1 MSKLVRP
8 FVGGNHKMVG
18 SKASLTELVEKLRS
32 GLGERSDVDV
42 VIAPPTVYLTL
53 AHSLTAGSPIR
64 LSGQNCHEKPSGAFT
79 GETSVDMLRDVG
91 CEWVILGHSERRH
104 VFGEKDAQLALK
116 IAAAQ
121 RGHLGVIACVGETL
135 AEREAGHTNEVV
147 LRQLAA
153 FAEGIASWHNVVVAY
168 EPVWAIGTG
177 KTATPAMA
185 QEVHRE
191 IRQALHK
198 LAGSEAAPT
207 VRIIYGGSVNAENCA
222 ALAAEPDINGFLV
235 GGASLKAET
244 FLPIV
249 LSKAGKSNL

>member
-1 MSKLVRP
+1 MKGVRP

-18 SKASLTELVEKLRS
+18 SKASLGELVEKLRA
-32 GLGERSDVDV
+32 GLGDRRDVDV
-42 VIAPPTVYLTL
+42 VIAPPTVYLET
-53 AHSLTAGSPIR
+53 ARQAVAGSALR

-104 VFGEKDAQLALK
+104 VFGEQDAQLTLK
-116 IAAAQ
+116 IAAALK
-121 RGHLGVIACVGETL
+121 GGLGVIACVGETL
-135 AEREAGHTNEVV
+135 AEREAGKTNEVV

-153 FAEGIASWHNVVVAY
+153 FASGISAWQSVVIAY

-185 QEVHRE
+185 QEVHAE
-191 IRQALHK
+191 IRRALHK
-198 LAGSEAAPT
+198 LAGAEAAPT
-207 VRIIYGGSVNAENCA
+207 IRIIYGGSVNAENCK

-249 LSKAGKSNL
+249 LSKSGKSNL